1 MKTDPK
7 KTGQR
12 PPRLGAAQINLLER
26 LCNACAVSGD
36 EGEVRAIVLDQVR
49 PYADELRVDVLGNVL
64 ATCRGRGEGC
74 PRVMLAAHMDEVGF
88 MLTYDD
94 GDGIYRFGKVG
105 GLDERQLVGKP
116 VWIGHQHVPGVIG
129 AKPVHLT
136 DADERKRAIPLDALR
151 IDTGPGG
158 DAGVKVGDRA
168 VFATPF
174 TRLGSPGARRAVSLR
189 AKALDNRLGVATLIE
204 LVRHA
209 PPNLDLL
216 AAFTVQEEIGLRGA
230 RVAAHAFNPDLA
242 IAVDSTPAYDLPAW
256 DERDDQ
262 PSEVSHYNTRL
273 DGGPAIY
280 LADGAT
286 ISDPRLVRYL
296 VGIAEEFKIP
306 YQIRQPGGGGTDAG
320 AIHRAVAGIPSVSV
334 SVPGRYAH
342 TAAGLARLSD
352 WQNTFA
358 LLHAALTRLTPV
370 VLAGER

>member
-230 RVAAHAFNPDLA
+230 RVA
-242 IAVDSTPAYDLPAW
+242 
-256 DERDDQ
+256 
-262 PSEVSHYNTRL
+262 EVSHYNTRL

-358 LLHAALTRLTPV
+358 LLYAALTRLTPV